1 MRESVLYTPC
11 DNHDDVH
18 IHVRGRI
25 LHSDWCPRCESIID
39 CDMCEVWLVPDA
51 IEADPHPPLTNFTFY
66 TTHQGPPVTTFDTPP
81 VDIPTDQRVV
91 NLTHEVEMLTTN
103 LQNTEQELIET
114 RMQYVDRGNTIDA
127 LRTQLNCAQENHRE
141 DIERIS
147 DRLIEEA
154 NDRGWCDTYDQII
167 NQINRNLH
175 VPLRRRE
182 RSYCVTQTIELTV
195 TKYLT
200 AVDEDQAERDAGELE
215 GFSSFVERQGWSY
228 DGVNVR
234 TTTEQD
240 DD

>member
-1 MRESVLYTPC
+1 
-11 DNHDDVH
+11 
-18 IHVRGRI
+18 
-25 LHSDWCPRCESIID
+25 
-39 CDMCEVWLVPDA
+39 
-51 IEADPHPPLTNFTFY
+51 
-66 TTHQGPPVTTFDTPP
+66 VTTFDTPP